1 MNELPGARR
10 GFTEVAMHFQ
20 IVVSPLITTMPT
32 TANDPAADTTD
43 LLRQILEVHRESLAV
58 QKQAVAAADNGSRW
72 RQFLARWQ
80 QDFPDLPEACRTSLP
95 ILERS
100 YGALIAEMADHLRQ
114 SDNDSLDNEFALG
127 EFLDRYG
134 MRLSQLGTILSL
146 VAFLA
151 EASSAPGESSSQ

>member
-1 MNELPGARR
+1 MQ
-10 GFTEVAMHFQ
+10 FQ
-20 IVVSPLITTMPT
+20 IVVSPSVSAAVP
-32 TANDPAADTTD
+32 TANVPAAAETTE
-43 LLRQILEVHRESLAV
+43 LLRQILEVHREQLTV
-58 QKQAVAAADNGSRW
+58 QKQAVAAGDMGSRW